1 LKEIGDPLKRQI
13 KYIVVTV
20 FLMDV
25 MVDMK
30 QKMNHVEM
38 VIMDHYVDH
47 VNTVIF
53 KKIVLLNL
61 HNYSISKALF
71 FFPFLDYFIYD
82 LGFFSS
88 DKKCLQCS
96 KNTYTLTAIVM
107 LGFSIILGKEKFQLY
122 NDDEDDD

>member
-1 LKEIGDPLKRQI
+1 MNVYMHIHISYLLFNLCNSLKEIGDPLKRQI

-30 QKMNHVEM
+30 QEMNHVEM

-53 KKIVLLNL
+53 
-61 HNYSISKALF
+61 
-71 FFPFLDYFIYD
+71 
-82 LGFFSS
+82 
-88 DKKCLQCS
+88 
-96 KNTYTLTAIVM
+96 
-107 LGFSIILGKEKFQLY
+107 
-122 NDDEDDD
+122 